1 MCYKSLVSIHTDVS
15 DFIHTDVS
23 DFNTTCRSHRNYVS
37 TYSVVWC
44 LLSGDLADKVRI
56 RRTKNLFTDLLRDVP
71 SKCFMNCYAGNHQDD
86 GKWQLPSAH
95 VVLQFRCNCEK
106 VLLISSTLNALNG
119 KYIEFQLRFIPD
131 WITSIILKDGFE

>member
-1 MCYKSLVSIHTDVS
+1 MRYKSLVSIHTDVA
-15 DFIHTDVS
+15 
-23 DFNTTCRSHRNYVS
+23 DFNTCRSHRNHVS

-44 LLSGDLADKVRI
+44 LADKVRI

-71 SKCFMNCYAGNHQDD
+71 SKYFMNCYAGNHQDD

-119 KYIEFQLRFIPD
+119 KHIEIQLRFIPY
-131 WITSIILKDGFE
+131 WIMSIISKDSFE